1 MCLGMNPTSSCQAS
15 VAPQLPT
22 ATRGPS
28 AQRTHASE
36 PDGCRHYIGHL
47 VTFRGAEVK
56 AVTTVRSKAI
66 PLNRSNV
73 DTDQIIPAKYLKRIE
88 RTGYGPFAFEAWRKD
103 PTFVLNDQRYAG
115 ARILLA
121 RQNFGC
127 GSSREHAV
135 WAISELGVDAIVA
148 TSFADIFK
156 SNCFQGG
163 LLTVDLP
170 EEDLDYLMTRAQELP
185 AAEFVAIS
193 SPRLSA
199 PPMALGSTSISI
211 RLSARRAVRRHRYDR
226 RRAGRCLRGAA

>member
-1 MCLGMNPTSSCQAS
+1 
-15 VAPQLPT
+15 
-22 ATRGPS
+22 
-28 AQRTHASE
+28 
-36 PDGCRHYIGHL
+36 
-47 VTFRGAEVK
+47 VK
-56 AVTTVRSKAI
+56 AVTIVRSKAI

-103 PTFVLNDQRYAG
+103 PNFVLNDQRYAG

-135 WAISELGVDAIVA
+135 WAISELGIDAIVA

-185 AAEFVAIS
+185 TAEFVVDLQSQTVSTADGAWARHFDID
-193 SPRLSA
+193 PFRKYRLLRGLDDIA
-199 PPMALGSTSISI
+199 MTLAYEPDVAAFE
-211 RLSARRAVRRHRYDR
+211 ARRPDFLPSTN
-226 RRAGRCLRGAA
+226 AGA